1 MSALALAMH
10 PPREQPYVLMVAL
23 TGASMPI
30 GGLMLSQG
38 QASEGGGLF
47 FLLISPVFGYFTYQR
62 MRYNRRQLPILR
74 SEWEHKYLCLRC
86 SDVFIPAGT

>member
-1 MSALALAMH
+1 M
-10 PPREQPYVLMVAL
+10 LMVAL
-23 TGASMPI
+23 TGTSILI

-38 QASEGGGLF
+38 QASGGGGLF

-62 MRYNRRQLPILR
+62 MRYNRRQLPTLR
-74 SEWEHKYLCLRC
+74 SEWQRKYLCLCC